1 MFLALVVRPLLAQ
14 LGAPGQSIERT
25 CISIAGWSAVAL
37 VLCEGAAVA
46 LQTMV
51 LVGTVDISI
60 ADTLQANFAVA
71 GMVKTVAAAL
81 IALTLLGL
89 KQRAPIAPL
98 IALCVIELAAATLT
112 THAAARLDNRTPLL
126 LVEFLHQ
133 FGAAIWIGGIPCFV
147 RRR

>member
-1 MFLALVVRPLLAQ
+1 M
-14 LGAPGQSIERT
+14 
-25 CISIAGWSAVAL
+25 AL

-89 KQRAPIAPL
+89 EQRAPIAPL

-112 THAAARLDNRTPLL
+112 THAARASITARPCCWWSSCISSAPRS
-126 LVEFLHQ
+126 
-133 FGAAIWIGGIPCFV
+133 GSAAFPASWS
-147 RRR
+147 R